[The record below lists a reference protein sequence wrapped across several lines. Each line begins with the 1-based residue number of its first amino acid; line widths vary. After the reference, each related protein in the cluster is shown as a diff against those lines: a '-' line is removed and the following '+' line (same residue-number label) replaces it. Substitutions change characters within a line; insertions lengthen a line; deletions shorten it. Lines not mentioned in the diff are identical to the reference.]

1 MCDGPTRSSE
11 IRCVRGSWCEV
22 VASRRENQ
30 DSCSSRWAGIVQTSS
45 DASPISSAA
54 TSIAV
59 RQGSSVAI
67 WIERPS
73 CLRAAARSAVPG
85 GPSVSAAGGEAP
97 GMKKP
102 VTRRTRRPCSATCRA
117 AAARCP
123 GQSGPR
129 AASDAMRPRC
139 AGSRRISRSISA
151 SRESMVTK
159 ALSCAR
165 GLRRGGG

>member
-11 IRCVRGSWCEV
+11 IRCVSRCWCEV
-22 VASRRENQ
+22 VASRRVNQ
-30 DSCSSRWAGIVQTSS
+30 DSCSSRRVGIVQTSS
-45 DASPISSAA
+45 DASPMFCAA
-54 TSIAV
+54 TSTAV

-73 CLRAAARSAVPG
+73 CLSAAARSTVPG

-102 VTRRTRRPCSATCRA
+102 VTRRTRRPCSARCRA

-123 GQSGPR
+123 GQSGPC
-129 AASDAMRPRC
+129 AASDAIRPRR

-159 ALSCAR
+159 LFRAR
-165 GLRRGGG
+165 EV